1 MKLAEL
7 VAVPFGVTTVTG
19 PLVAPAGT
27 CVMITPSELTVKSAL
42 VPLKRTAV
50 APVKLWPPI
59 PTDAPTGPLD
69 GLVPEIAGGGTTGG
83 DADVEVEAETEK
95 LSPLEVRPFGVTT
108 VIGPLVAPSG
118 TFVVSWP
125 SALTENGALV
135 PLNIT
140 AVVPVKL

>member
-1 MKLAEL
+1 
-7 VAVPFGVTTVTG
+7 
-19 PLVAPAGT
+19 
-27 CVMITPSELTVKSAL
+27 MITPSELTVKSAL

-59 PTDAPTGPLD
+59 PTDAPTGPLE
-69 GLVPEIAGGGTTGG
+69 GVVPEIVGGGTTGAEG
-83 DADVEVEAETEK
+83 EVEVETEK
-95 LSPLEVRPFGVTT
+95 LSLLEARPFGLTT

-125 SALTENGALV
+125 SALTENGAFA

-140 AVVPVKL
+140 AVVPGKL